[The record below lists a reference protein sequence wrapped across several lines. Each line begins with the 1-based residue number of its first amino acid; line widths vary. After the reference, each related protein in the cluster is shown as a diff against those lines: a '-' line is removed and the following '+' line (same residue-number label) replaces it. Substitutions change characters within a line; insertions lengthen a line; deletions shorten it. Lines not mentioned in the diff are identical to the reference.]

1 MGGPERDSSLTYEPG
16 SAAARGTP
24 ERVGRAA
31 RRRGTRAASWL
42 TGTHGPIPA
51 HPAPAAAVT
60 AEPAAAVRPRNRRRL
75 IVEAGA
81 AVFSE
86 RGYHAASMEE
96 IAAGV
101 GITAAA
107 LYRHFPN
114 KYALFAECA
123 NVMADRLVAALGEV
137 PAAASLAEVFAAVT
151 RVTVAHRAT
160 GGVYR
165 WEARYLEPGDRALL
179 RAKFAHVVERV
190 AAAVRREH
198 PWPGEHLRAVAALG
212 AIGSVTTHHT
222 SIGRRRVEDLLAAAA
237 LRVAATGPGAALA
250 HARFV
255 EIPAPPVPRTR
266 RSEILAAAVPLFE
279 RDGFATVTNGRIAEA
294 VGLVPSALYRYFPGK
309 ADILAAACLQ
319 AAELLA
325 QAVEHNLRGR
335 TEPLDALSALTATYV
350 AYSFEHSALNS
361 VANAEIAGLPAPLR
375 HPLVVAQRE
384 HIAVWEQ
391 HLRQARPDLDAR
403 QARVLVHA
411 GFGVVVEAGRRLRWQ
426 DSPAH
431 RTEVAALLVSA
442 LGL

>member
-1 MGGPERDSSLTYEPG
+1 M
-16 SAAARGTP
+16 
-24 ERVGRAA
+24 
-31 RRRGTRAASWL
+31 
-42 TGTHGPIPA
+42 
-51 HPAPAAAVT
+51 T
-60 AEPAAAVRPRNRRRL
+60 AQPAAAVRPRNRRQL

-96 IAAGV
+96 IAARV

-123 NVMADRLVAALGEV
+123 NVMADRLVAALAEV
-137 PAAASLAEVFAAVT
+137 APDAALAEIFAAVT
-151 RVTVAHRAT
+151 RVTVAHRET

-165 WEARYLEPGDRALL
+165 WEARYLEREDRRLL
-179 RAKFAHVVERV
+179 AGKFAQVVERV
-190 AAAVRREH
+190 AEAVRREH

-212 AIGSVTTHHT
+212 AIGSVTTHHNALAQ
-222 SIGRRRVEDLLAAAA
+222 RRTGELLQAAA
-237 LRVAATGPGAALA
+237 LRVAATDPAAA
-250 HARFV
+250 PAPFV

-266 RSEILAAAVPLFE
+266 RAEILAAAVPLFE

-319 AAELLA
+319 AAGLLA
-325 QAVEHNLRGR
+325 QAVEHNLRG
-335 TEPLDALSALTATYV
+335 TTDPHGALSALTATYV

-361 VANAEIAGLPAPLR
+361 VANAEIAGLPAGLR
-375 HPLVVAQRE
+375 RPLVAAQRE

-391 HLRQARPDLDAR
+391 HLREARPELDAR

-411 GFGVVVEAGRRLRWQ
+411 GFGVVVEAGRRLRWA
-426 DSPAH
+426 DRPEH
-431 RTEVAALLVSA
+431 RAAVAALLVSA
-442 LGL
+442 LGLRSPAG

>member
-1 MGGPERDSSLTYEPG
+1 M
-16 SAAARGTP
+16 
-24 ERVGRAA
+24 
-31 RRRGTRAASWL
+31 
-42 TGTHGPIPA
+42 
-51 HPAPAAAVT
+51 T
-60 AEPAAAVRPRNRRRL
+60 AEPAAAVRPRNRRQL

-81 AVFSE
+81 AVFGE
-86 RGYHAASMEE
+86 RGYHAASMDE
-96 IAAGV
+96 IAARV

-114 KYALFAECA
+114 KYALFAACA
-123 NVMADRLVAALGEV
+123 NVMADRLVAALAEV
-137 PAAASLAEVFAAVT
+137 APDASLAEIFAAVT
-151 RVTVAHRAT
+151 RVTVAHRET

-165 WEARYLEPGDRALL
+165 WEARYLEREDRRLL
-179 RAKFAHVVERV
+179 AGKFADVVERV

-212 AIGSVTTHHT
+212 AIGSVTTHHNAMAQ
-222 SIGRRRVEDLLAAAA
+222 RRVGELLRAAA
-237 LRVAATGPGAALA
+237 LRVAATGPAAA
-250 HARFV
+250 HAPLV

-319 AAELLA
+319 AAGLLA
-325 QAVEHNLRGR
+325 QAVEHNLRG
-335 TEPLDALSALTATYV
+335 TTDPHGALSALTATYV

-361 VANAEIAGLPAPLR
+361 VANAEIAGLPDGLR
-375 HPLVVAQRE
+375 RPLVAAQRE

-391 HLRQARPDLDAR
+391 HLREARPDLDAR

-411 GFGVVVEAGRRLRWQ
+411 GFGVVVEAGRRLRWA
-426 DSPAH
+426 DRPEH
-431 RTEVAALLVSA
+431 RAAVAALLVSA